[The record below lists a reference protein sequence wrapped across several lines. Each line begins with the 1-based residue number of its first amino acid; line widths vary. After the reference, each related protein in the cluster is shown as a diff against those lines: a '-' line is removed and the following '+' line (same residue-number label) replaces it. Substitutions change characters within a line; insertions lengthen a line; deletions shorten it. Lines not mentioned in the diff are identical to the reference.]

1 MWIDRLRQLRRY
13 GALVTSNEAGGYVC
27 SCMHTSHAVVG
38 ACLPAFLRV
47 YRSVGPTVE
56 AVHAY
61 YLID

>member
-1 MWIDRLRQLRRY
+1 
-13 GALVTSNEAGGYVC
+13 
-27 SCMHTSHAVVG
+27 MHAYMPVVA
-38 ACLPAFLRV
+38 ACLHAFLRV